1 MAYYK
6 AYIDRP
12 QYGGLTQYKIETPTA
27 TYTFTDR
34 ARYNSMIEY
43 LENGLKVIRKDQRNT
58 YFNNGARLIDT
69 TLKEGAEK
77 TYTLILDGKHYTA
90 PKYIKKYLALI

>member
-1 MAYYK
+1 MAYFN

-12 QYGGLTQYKIETPTA
+12 LYGGDTLYRIETA
-27 TYTFTDR
+27 TESYCFTSR
-34 ARYNSMIEY
+34 AEYNKMVAY
-43 LENGLKVIRKDQRNT
+43 LESGLMVIKAEGRT
-58 YFNNGARLIDT
+58 TTFNDGARLIDT

-77 TYTLILDGKHYTA
+77 TYTLLKDGKRYTA